1 MAEFQI
7 RKGNNIF
14 EAGSRMTFLAYIEQ
28 GRVLMH
34 LPGTELELSDGDVIG
49 LIDLNTHIHSCT
61 YVASEDTI
69 LETYPC
75 SNFAD
80 FTKLIQSEAESTVIF
95 HGFVRQL
102 QALLD
107 TYTLM
112 RYDCSTM
119 FSYLHNSY
127 EDYCTFCKKALTTPK
142 ELPGLMEFPNLSL
155 DEVFDSWKLQY
166 YKDFKE
172 IFNLPDLAR
181 IKAYP
186 GFYMGLIHFGCQDIQ
201 SLLNSFQTMDDYLH
215 ELSYF
220 LINEN
225 STDFLDLY
233 SNLLLTAARDG
244 IDTMPISAAL
254 SRLMLH
260 IEGIHSVDQDMFQKR
275 RGDYRALLQKLE
287 ENTLLAADKAYQ
299 KQMAQ
304 TTDLLKNSVD
314 VILDFAGYSEDKAF
328 DFKCIL
334 KKYKDRPDK
343 SSTSD
348 EDISIRKNLTTLF
361 YELYTAVFKNSLK
374 NPELP
379 PIVWMF
385 LQFGYVDEV
394 LAGEENAAYLYSL
407 VGNYKGDSSKQVY
420 TIYEWLL
427 KIYHGEKEPR
437 KNEFDTDYAASIQEL
452 FRAGSI
458 TAEQKEKLLRNPMQ
472 KVLFELSNL
481 FPVANRMT
489 YGRVTT
495 FCPVFSDHNVSKPLD
510 QCLVTPDHVKE
521 ALDEIRKTDYSAFYR
536 QTLYANPDY
545 NITREFIQREILPDI
560 ILFPN
565 VGIRG
570 GVWQEIEGKDRSTP
584 ATFLLPIFT
593 LENLQLIL
601 TRMVGEFRWEICR
614 RIQGA
619 KWNDVTDHSLT
630 SDYYDYLQ
638 FYRKNNELSTE
649 SKEKCSSQLK
659 KCKNNFKEYFIID
672 YMCWVLYESKG
683 SPRLNRYARV
693 LLYTYCPFGKALRE
707 SLKANPLY
715 EQIIAKAEVKLAKEQ
730 RRMDSLLYRC
740 RKYQGKVPPEL
751 EAQRAFLDL

>member
-14 EAGSRMTFLAYIEQ
+14 EAGSRMTFLAHIEQ

-75 SNFAD
+75 NNFAD
-80 FTKLIQSEAESTVIF
+80 FTKLITSETESTVIF
-95 HGFVRQL
+95 HGFERQL

-127 EDYCTFCKKALTTPK
+127 EDYCSFCKKALTTPK
-142 ELPGLMEFPNLSL
+142 ELPGLMEFPTLIL

-201 SLLNSFQTMDDYLH
+201 SLLQSFHTMDDYLH

-260 IEGIHSVDQDMFQKR
+260 IEGIHSVDQDMFEKR
-275 RGDYRALLQKLE
+275 RADYRALLEKLE

-328 DFKCIL
+328 DFKCTL
-334 KKYKDRPDK
+334 KKYKDMPDK
-343 SSTSD
+343 ASTSD
-348 EDISIRKNLTTLF
+348 EDISIRKTLTTLF

-427 KIYHGEKEPR
+427 KIYRGEKEPR

-458 TAEQKEKLLRNPMQ
+458 TADQKEKLLRNPMQ

-510 QCLVTPDHVKE
+510 QCLVTPDKVKE

-545 NITREFIQREILPDI
+545 NITREFIQKEILPDI

-683 SPRLNRYARV
+683 SPRLNRYARA

-715 EQIIAKAEVKLAKEQ
+715 EQIIAKAEVKLTKEQ
-730 RRMDSLLYRC
+730 RRIDSLLYRC
-740 RKYQGKVPPEL
+740 RKYQGKVPREL
-751 EAQRAFLDL
+751 EAQRAFLEL